1 MNSRDKDKSKNK
13 DTKKTGSGWNLT
25 KIAIVVVGVLF
36 VVLMVVS
43 SLGLQS
49 VNVFAG
55 IKPGDVATVSF
66 TVRDDLGRA
75 IVTSDKNVFNKSYQ
89 NGDTVFYSQ
98 PLQVQANTTTTANLS
113 RIPVII
119 DNSGTVYQFGL
130 FRDEMNLISHSI
142 TGMKTGQQTT
152 INFEMPYERLENNL
166 TREQFDNIVSGT
178 HKNSSS
184 YIPGDQMILAFSEN
198 PIVNLNPNTT
208 PPDQYFRTFYVE
220 DINNNSVIIKG
231 GYATADLTVQSI
243 KTS

>member
-1 MNSRDKDKSKNK
+1 MKSRDKDKSKNK

-25 KIAIVVVGVLF
+25 KIAIVVVGILF

-75 IVTSDKNVFNKSYQ
+75 IVTSDKNVFNTSYQ

-142 TGMKTGQQTT
+142 TGMKTGQTT
-152 INFEMPYERLENNL
+152 TVNFEMPYERLENNL

-220 DINNNSVIIKG
+220 KINNDSVIIKG
-231 GYATADLTVQSI
+231 GYATVDLTVQSV

>member
-1 MNSRDKDKSKNK
+1 MKSKEKDKSKNK
-13 DTKKTGSGWNLT
+13 DTKKAGSGWNLT

-55 IKPGDVATVSF
+55 IKPGDVATISF

-75 IVTSDKNVFNKSYQ
+75 IVTSDKNVFNTSYQ

-98 PLQVQANTTTTANLS
+98 PIQVQANTTTTANLS

-142 TGMKTGQQTT
+142 TGMKTGQKATV
-152 INFEMPYERLENNL
+152 NFEMPYERLENNL
-166 TREQFDNIVSGT
+166 SREQFDKIVSGT

-231 GYATADLTVQSI
+231 GYGTVDLTVQSV